1 MKGINKRIIAIVL
14 IFVVF
19 LTNLPVAIFAS
30 DIEGSDNEPK
40 TNWLG
45 DKATIDVESGT
56 YPYVFMLAQDISNNY
71 YYYETSNHTVQVTGG
86 GAVHLIP
93 MVDTQIVSGEWHP
106 DGIYECGLSNYD
118 VLYCCDAATG
128 TGDGTYYKRANLE
141 DSEYYSELDAKRLRA
156 IVYNSYPYVSV
167 EEAKA
172 FLKEAG
178 FEYADKL
185 DRSELISA
193 TQAAIWTI
201 ANADSGDT
209 YNYVTTAT
217 TGQLR
222 KWGGFFHD
230 FSPEITNFTDS
241 TKASRKPYEEIRTRV
256 DALKAFLLSLD
267 PVDAENKQIVIT
279 ELDVSR
285 SKISRAENLYAV
297 ELKVTLNQGADNNDD
312 VVLRTYV
319 NGVETDV
326 TVRVG
331 RDTEYTLRVNAK
343 ANDTIKVTASGTQK
357 LERGAYFYVPEPM
370 DIDGDGIAT
379 SREVS
384 QNLIGV
390 AMGETPVYAEK
401 SYVVDVVNVDLEINK
416 VDPNGVALSG
426 AMFALST
433 ADGKHIE
440 TKKVNRFGKLV
451 FNDLMPGK
459 YYINEV
465 VAPTGYILIE
475 SRIELIVHDD
485 GSITFDGKWSESK
498 PVVGDGIEVKSG
510 DVTVDLV
517 EDGSKTHIKYYYSSV
532 DIVNYPEKTSI
543 AGIKIWND
551 DNDRDG
557 IRPDSVIIKLHAN
570 GKIIATV
577 EVTAETG
584 WRYVFTDLDK
594 YSNGNKI
601 IYTVVEEPVKGYA
614 AEYNGFNVINTHI
627 PETVDIEGS
636 KIWNDGNNQ
645 DGIRPESIVIN
656 LLANG
661 EIVDTVEVTAADEW
675 KYSFTGLAKY
685 ENGVEIVYTIEEVA
699 VDGYETTYDG
709 YNVINTHIVRTSITL
724 DGIKYLDADVAEG
737 FTFVLTD
744 VNGNKIATVV
754 SGADGKFTFAE
765 LVYTE
770 EGTYVYYI
778 SEIIGEDDEI
788 IYDETIYTVTVV
800 VTSDGEKLNASVT
813 LAKDG
818 VSYEGDIEFFNET
831 ETVIPDDPTPLDPPK
846 ESNPET
852 GDNTSVIALVIA
864 GAIVTLGV
872 VIKSKSRRFE

>member
-357 LERGAYFYVPEPM
+357 LERGVYFYVPEPM

-543 AGIKIWND
+543 AGI
-551 DNDRDG
+551 
-557 IRPDSVIIKLHAN
+557 
-570 GKIIATV
+570 
-577 EVTAETG
+577 
-584 WRYVFTDLDK
+584 
-594 YSNGNKI
+594 
-601 IYTVVEEPVKGYA
+601 
-614 AEYNGFNVINTHI
+614 
-627 PETVDIEGS
+627 

-818 VSYEGDIEFFNET
+818 VSYEGDIEFYNET
-831 ETVIPDDPTPLDPPK
+831 ETILDDDPTPLDPPK
-846 ESNPET
+846 YPNPET